1 MLLREV
7 ERTRDLLKTHEAERE
22 ITGCSIMNDGWT
34 DKKRRS
40 IMNLCLH
47 CKLGTVFLESKEAS
61 AHACTSL
68 YIFNYVDECIE
79 KIGINL
85 EPFIFSRSLLFKLSS
100 CIDYCVLP

>member
-1 MLLREV
+1 M
-7 ERTRDLLKTHEAERE
+7 ERTRDLLKPHEAERE
-22 ITGCSIMNDGWT
+22 ITGCSVITKAWA

-40 IMNLCLH
+40 IMNLCVH

-61 AHACTSL
+61 ADAHTSL